1 MYLNLS
7 SNTPTYV
14 SQNTQFPY
22 WNVLEKSNVE
32 LNPIQIYV
40 ILSILTHFLYGL

>member
-14 SQNTQFPY
+14 SQNTQFPIEMY
-22 WNVLEKSNVE
+22 WKKVMWS
-32 LNPIQIYV
+32 
-40 ILSILTHFLYGL
+40 